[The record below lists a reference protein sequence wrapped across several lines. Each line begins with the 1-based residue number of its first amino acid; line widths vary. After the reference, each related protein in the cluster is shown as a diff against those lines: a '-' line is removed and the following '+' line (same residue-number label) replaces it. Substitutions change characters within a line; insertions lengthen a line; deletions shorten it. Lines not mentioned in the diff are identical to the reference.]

1 MYKELLDIALW
12 RVILPLV
19 VALAVCAAVA
29 ALFGG
34 F

>member
-1 MYKELLDIALW
+1 MNRELLDIVLW

-29 ALFGG
+29 AMFGG

>member
-12 RVILPLV
+12 CVILPLA

-34 F
+34 I